1 MDLLKNLAYAGLGLL
16 ESTDSKIK
24 EQFAELVK
32 KGKEADEKEMWI
44 SDFFKAASELDTT
57 TKTKYNES
65 LETLE
70 KLITKMKVQA
80 EDGV

>member
-16 ESTDSKIK
+16 ESTDTKIK

-32 KGKEADEKEMWI
+32 KGKEADERDMWI
-44 SDFFKAASELDTT
+44 SDFFNAAADLDTT

-70 KLITKMKVQA
+70 RIIAKMKVKA
-80 EDGV
+80 KDEI